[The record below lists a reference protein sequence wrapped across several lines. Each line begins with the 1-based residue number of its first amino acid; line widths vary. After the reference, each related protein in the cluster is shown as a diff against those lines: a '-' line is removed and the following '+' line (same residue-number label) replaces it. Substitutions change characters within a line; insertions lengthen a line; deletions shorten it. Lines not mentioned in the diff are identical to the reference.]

1 MRVLELWDVNDSKD
15 RFREDTGTIPIIVV
29 PSVVTVL
36 EERIKEVTM
45 IIIADDSVVV

>member
-15 RFREDTGTIPIIVV
+15 GFREEMGTIPIIMS

-45 IIIADDSVVV
+45 IIIAEDSVVV